1 MLSKSLNRSLF
12 LSLTLFSSSVFGATK
27 GELIAESKRL
37 YERFHEHEG
46 SFEKFADILVKEYND
61 SPAMTE
67 QNCSIK
73 GQMIFNATYR
83 LNPQT
88 LFGKKNDD
96 GSFENLLTDPEDLKR
111 GLLKLF
117 KFRRD
122 FTKEYAALTAQQGF
136 QGNRGYVRFERCG
149 KMVQVV
155 NRTIRGMEDL
165 YGLRYLELTGKIDPE
180 NPDNY
185 YKPNKDGSEF
195 PYTFVTDD
203 YKQAFEQDGLSSFV
217 RSGDVFLVRG
227 DNFTGAIIS
236 RIGGNDN
243 QFSHLAIVYEE
254 KDGSVMGPENIGK
267 KYVVES
273 IPDKGLYILPLKEF
287 MDGSKARLVLFRL
300 KHLDKTG
307 KTPTG
312 EIAHIAARY
321 MAQYAETNTIKYNF
335 TMDMSLNDGGIKSVF
350 CSQAWSEGMNFA
362 CTQAGIV
369 CEDLASLV
377 NPDRKNPIPNP
388 GKQVSAQY
396 PLIWTEVPVKQNQL
410 VQLLSIEVE
419 ESFSPGDVE
428 MDPRLDLVADFKYY
442 PKINSARGYDM
453 IFSKIFQWIEN
464 GGYSFNEASP
474 FILSISQSVMAVTDN
489 LNALVDDMDNLPKAT
504 PEGIIRA
511 GLYVAALS
519 EFALPS
525 REVLSPIA
533 NAFVAMNNNPATLQ
547 SFSNKLYGFVSP
559 EDIAMIIERAA
570 YTIEEFAG
578 FEGFN
583 SRIYKL
589 NKAVHKKTGFYLSN
603 RQIDQAL
610 EAVRIKACKDY
621 KQVTRACDKKQVHE
635 HRIKCIKG
643 FEKQGKRIRFHR
655 FFAQDFSDTQKACQE
670 DPIKWGIVWQF

>member
-1 MLSKSLNRSLF
+1 MLSISLKSALVLSISLI
-12 LSLTLFSSSVFGATK
+12 SSSVFGATK

-46 SFEKFADILVKEYND
+46 SFEKFADIMVQEYKD
-61 SPAMTE
+61 APAMNA

-73 GQMIFNATYR
+73 GQMFFNAVYR
-83 LNPQT
+83 LSPQK
-88 LFGKKNDD
+88 LFGKTNKD
-96 GSFENLLTDPEDLKR
+96 GSFENLLNDPDDIKK
-111 GLLKLF
+111 GLVKLF
-117 KFRRD
+117 NMRREY
-122 FTKEYAALTAQQGF
+122 TREYAALTASKSFTGK
-136 QGNRGYVRFERCG
+136 RSHIKFERCG

-155 NRTIRGMEDL
+155 NRTIRALEDL
-165 YGLRYLELTGKIDPE
+165 YGLRYLELTGQYNPLDPDHYYH
-180 NPDNY
+180 PDKN
-185 YKPNKDGSEF
+185 GAEV
-195 PYTFVTDD
+195 PYTLVTED
-203 YKQAFEQDGLSSFV
+203 YKQEFTNKGLMGFA

-227 DNFTGAIIS
+227 EAFTGAIIS

-243 QFSHLAIVYEE
+243 QFSHLAIIYEE

-273 IPDKGLYILPLKEF
+273 IPDKGLYILPLEEF
-287 MDGSKARLVLFRL
+287 MDMAKARLVLFRL
-300 KHLDKTG
+300 KHLNKAG
-307 KTPTG
+307 LTPSG
-312 EIAHIAARY
+312 EVGHIAARY
-321 MAQYAETNTIKYNF
+321 MAQHATTRLVKYNF
-335 TMDMSLNDGGIKSVF
+335 TMDMSLNDGTMKSVF
-350 CSQAWSEGMNFA
+350 CSQAWAEGMSFA
-362 CTQAGIV
+362 CTQPGVI
-369 CEDLASLV
+369 CEDLSEFV
-377 NPDRKNPIPNP
+377 NPDRKDMVPNP
-388 GKQVSAQY
+388 GKLVSAQY
-396 PLIWTEVPVKQNQL
+396 PLIWTHVPVKENQL
-410 VQLLSIEVE
+410 VQLLSIEVD

-453 IFSKIFQWIEN
+453 IFSKIFQWIEK

-489 LNALVDDMDNLPKAT
+489 LNALVDDFDNLPKFA

-525 REVLSPIA
+525 RDVLSPIA
-533 NAFVAMNNNPATLQ
+533 NAFVAMNSNPATLQ
-547 SFSNKLYGFVSP
+547 SFSDKLYGFISP
-559 EDIAMIIERAA
+559 EDIKMVLERAA

-589 NKAVHKKTGFYLSN
+589 NKAIHKKTGFFLSN

-610 EAVRIKACKDY
+610 ETVRIKSCQDF
-621 KQVTRACDKKQVHE
+621 KQITRACDKKKIHE
-635 HRIKCIKG
+635 HKIKCIKG

-670 DPIKWGIVWQF
+670 DPVKWGIVWQF